1 MKKTKKLVL
10 IGMLSAVSVL
20 LTFVRIPIIPPV
32 YDLDFSE
39 IPVLIGAF
47 TMGPTAGIAIE
58 GIKAFVDFLI
68 GSHTGGIGELAQ
80 FIMGCALCVPAGF
93 IYKYKKTKKGAM
105 VSLFISVLVM
115 IVVACVVN
123 RYIMLPLY
131 LGDDLDNAI
140 RAISVPYM
148 QVKSAWQFILFVTA
162 PFNLLKGGLNA
173 IVVALVY
180 KRISPIFKK

>member
-1 MKKTKKLVL
+1 MKKTKMIVL
-10 IGMLSAVSVL
+10 IGMLAAVAVL

-39 IPVLIGAF
+39 IPVLIGTF
-47 TMGPTAGIAIE
+47 TMGPTAGIVIE
-58 GIKAFVDFLI
+58 GIKAFADFLM

-80 FIMGCALCVPAGF
+80 FIMGCALCVPAGI
-93 IYKYKKTKKGAM
+93 IYKHKKTKKQAM
-105 VSLFISVLVM
+105 IALVVSVVTM
-115 IVVACVVN
+115 IVIACIVN

-131 LGDDLDNAI
+131 LGNDLDSAI
-140 RAISVPYM
+140 QAIHVPYM
-148 QVKSAWQFILFVTA
+148 QVDSAIQFILLVTA

-173 IVVALVY
+173 LLVALIY